1 MAFAQQQEKCLPV
14 RVISESERAFDS
26 GEKLTYVLGYTWGV
40 IDTDVA
46 QATLSLEKRT
56 DESGTWFYAKLLGNT
71 YKFFDMFFKV
81 RYDFSSKFN
90 TTNGRPLYFSRDII
104 EGKYTKKNYLR
115 FQPDNSILST
125 VQRRSNPSRDT
136 LLQGRECTFD
146 LLSLIYFSRNIDITG
161 IAPGT
166 ELPISFVI
174 DEMTYNISYRYIGPE
189 VKKIPRMGRFKTLK
203 FAVKVVAGDV
213 FKGNEELMLWVTDDK
228 NRIPLLFETPIS
240 AGKVSGRVSA
250 YENIKHPLTSKI
262 K

>member
-1 MAFAQQQEKCLPV
+1 MTINLSLTPILTKSFSMKRYLFVTILMMCCLQMAFAQQQEKCLPV
-14 RVISESERAFDS
+14 RTIPERERAFDS

-115 FQPDNSILST
+115 FQSDNSILST
-125 VQRRSNPSRDT
+125 VQRRSNPSRD
-136 LLQGRECTFD
+136 RK
-146 LLSLIYFSRNIDITG
+146 S
-161 IAPGT
+161 
-166 ELPISFVI
+166 
-174 DEMTYNISYRYIGPE
+174 
-189 VKKIPRMGRFKTLK
+189 
-203 FAVKVVAGDV
+203 VV
-213 FKGNEELMLWVTDDK
+213 
-228 NRIPLLFETPIS
+228 
-240 AGKVSGRVSA
+240 
-250 YENIKHPLTSKI
+250 
-262 K
+262 